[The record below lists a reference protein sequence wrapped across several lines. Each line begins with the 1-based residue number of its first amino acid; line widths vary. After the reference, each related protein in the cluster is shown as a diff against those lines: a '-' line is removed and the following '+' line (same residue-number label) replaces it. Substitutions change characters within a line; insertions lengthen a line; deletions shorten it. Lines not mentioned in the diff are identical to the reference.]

1 MSITADEIN
10 RGLHREVRTG
20 ALYGAFM
27 PPSDCSST
35 KLGNGDTSFAIQN
48 MAKTARKYQHHTRD
62 LTLKFFSGMPLEK
75 LCNDIHQFLYWHF
88 QYSIDGDKQLLRSP
102 ACSWLSR
109 FDGIDCKSYSIFAS
123 TILLNAG
130 IKHYMRRIKQSMN
143 PNGFTHVYV
152 VVPKNQKTANLTQGY
167 YVIDGTINTMQEL
180 PYLEKDD
187 VSVYYH
193 NEKSGLSSPLPTM
206 LTSDTRHQK
215 RQAWRAFVEA
225 IDNIGKLNPNNP
237 ELSHLKARVY
247 QLAKEKRTDVPFK
260 IDGFTITLD
269 GRKYN
274 LWKKEYEATALGEA
288 DVNQQLEDLLNQ
300 SYEAGKQNAEA
311 TGAYHKQK
319 AQQTVNAVGNAASAT
334 ATATIVAIGGKA
346 ALASNAVP
354 GVGTIVGLC
363 IAAVTAIVALAI
375 MLWGDPCAGAFY
387 TSDYINRGL
396 KEQFFEQ
403 FKTTMNTLR
412 TKLEQGLEPTATS
425 ELNRLLKE
433 IDLGSAH
440 YYHEC
445 QVHNQKCSTETL
457 KSYDTFVKNTKKAVD
472 DMLDMLK
479 FKLSENFNVAV
490 IERQG
495 SVSERSWYF
504 IVPSG
509 KDVISAKYRFLKV
522 ESRDKKKG
530 IYPYGSEQSFDAWLE
545 ENVTTLRVEYGAQQ
559 AEAYRREMLPFKE
572 KIAAIRRNIY
582 LPVVTQVTMEDELRR
597 EQYSIYLKYD
607 KKYQQEL
614 LDLAKSKTEA
624 YNLAN
629 KTFWEELKKIR
640 AQRLYEEQH
649 SDENRR
655 KIAQSEANR
664 MVGLENKKLLN
675 LALVGALGIGV
686 LTLISKN

>member
-10 RGLHREVRTG
+10 RGLHRQVRTG

-88 QYSIDGDKQLLRSP
+88 QYSIDGANQLLRSP

-130 IKHYMRRIKQSMN
+130 IKHYMRRIKQEMN
-143 PNGFTHVYV
+143 PDGFTHVYV
-152 VVPKNQKTANLTQGY
+152 VVPKNQKTANLAQGY
-167 YVIDGTINTMQEL
+167 YVIDGTINTTKEL
-180 PYLEKDD
+180 PYIEKDD
-187 VSVYYH
+187 VLV
-193 NEKSGLSSPLPTM
+193 NENKVSLSSPLPVIVGNDT
-206 LTSDTRHQK
+206 LTQK
-215 RQAWRAFVEA
+215 RQAWKTFVEA
-225 IDNIGKLNPNNP
+225 IDNIGAMNPNNP
-237 ELSHLKARVY
+237 ELTHLKARVY
-247 QLAKEKRTDVPFK
+247 QLAKENRTDVPFK

-274 LWKKEYEATALGEA
+274 LWKKEYETHALGEP

-300 SYEAGKQNAEA
+300 SYEVGKQNAEA
-311 TGAYHKQK
+311 TSAHHKQK
-319 AQQTVNAVGNAASAT
+319 SIQKVNAVGNAASAT

-387 TSDYINRGL
+387 TSEFINRGL

-440 YYHEC
+440 YAYEC
-445 QVHNQKCSTETL
+445 QVHNQKCSSETL
-457 KSYDTFVKNTKKAVD
+457 KSYNVFVKNTKKAVD

-479 FKLSENFNVAV
+479 FKLSENFNVAI

-504 IVPSG
+504 IVPAG
-509 KDVISAKYRFLKV
+509 KDVIQAKYRFLKV
-522 ESRDKKKG
+522 ESRNDKKG
-530 IYPYGSEQSFDAWLE
+530 MYPYGSEQSFEAWLE
-545 ENVTTLRVEYGAQQ
+545 NNVTTLRVEYGAQQ
-559 AEAYRREMLPFKE
+559 AENYRREMLPFKE
-572 KIAAIRRNIY
+572 KIASIRRNIY

-607 KKYQQEL
+607 KKYQKEL
-614 LDLAKSKTEA
+614 LDLANNKADA

-629 KTFWEELKKIR
+629 KLFWEELKKVR

-649 SDENRR
+649 SVDNIK
-655 KIAQSEANR
+655 KIATHEANQR
-664 MVGLENKKLLN
+664 VGLENKKLLN

-686 LTLISKN
+686 LTIISKN

>member
-10 RGLHREVRTG
+10 RGLHRQVRTG

-88 QYSIDGDKQLLRSP
+88 QYSIDGANQLLRSP

-130 IKHYMRRIKQSMN
+130 IKHYMRRIKQEMN
-143 PNGFTHVYV
+143 PDGFTHVYV
-152 VVPKNQKTANLTQGY
+152 VVPKNQKTANLAQGY
-167 YVIDGTINTMQEL
+167 YVIDGTINTTKEL
-180 PYLEKDD
+180 PYIEKDD
-187 VSVYYH
+187 VLV
-193 NEKSGLSSPLPTM
+193 NENKVSLSSPLPVIVGNDT
-206 LTSDTRHQK
+206 LTQK
-215 RQAWRAFVEA
+215 RQAWKTFVEA
-225 IDNIGKLNPNNP
+225 IDNIGAMNPNNP
-237 ELSHLKARVY
+237 ELTHLKARVY
-247 QLAKEKRTDVPFK
+247 QLAKENCTDVPFK

-274 LWKKEYEATALGEA
+274 LWKKEYETPALGEP

-300 SYEAGKQNAEA
+300 SYEVGKQNAEA
-311 TGAYHKQK
+311 TSAHHKQK
-319 AQQTVNAVGNAASAT
+319 SIQKVNAVGNAASAT

-387 TSDYINRGL
+387 TSEFINRGL

-440 YYHEC
+440 YAYEC
-445 QVHNQKCSTETL
+445 QVHNQKCSSETL
-457 KSYDTFVKNTKKAVD
+457 KSYNVFVKNTKKAVD

-479 FKLSENFNVAV
+479 FKLSENFNVAI

-522 ESRDKKKG
+522 ESRNDKKG
-530 IYPYGSEQSFDAWLE
+530 MYPYFL
-545 ENVTTLRVEYGAQQ
+545 
-559 AEAYRREMLPFKE
+559 
-572 KIAAIRRNIY
+572 
-582 LPVVTQVTMEDELRR
+582 
-597 EQYSIYLKYD
+597 
-607 KKYQQEL
+607 
-614 LDLAKSKTEA
+614 
-624 YNLAN
+624 
-629 KTFWEELKKIR
+629 
-640 AQRLYEEQH
+640 
-649 SDENRR
+649 
-655 KIAQSEANR
+655 
-664 MVGLENKKLLN
+664 
-675 LALVGALGIGV
+675 
-686 LTLISKN
+686 

>member
-10 RGLHREVRTG
+10 RGLHRQVRTG

-88 QYSIDGDKQLLRSP
+88 QYSIDGANQLLRSP

-130 IKHYMRRIKQSMN
+130 IKHYMRRIKQEMN
-143 PNGFTHVYV
+143 PDGFTHVYV
-152 VVPKNQKTANLTQGY
+152 VVPKNQKTANLAQGY
-167 YVIDGTINTMQEL
+167 YVIDGTINTTKEL
-180 PYLEKDD
+180 PYIEKDD
-187 VSVYYH
+187 VLV
-193 NEKSGLSSPLPTM
+193 NENKVSLSSPLPVIVGNDT
-206 LTSDTRHQK
+206 LTQK
-215 RQAWRAFVEA
+215 RQAWKTFVEA
-225 IDNIGKLNPNNP
+225 IDNIGAMNPNNP
-237 ELSHLKARVY
+237 ELAHLKARVY
-247 QLAKEKRTDVPFK
+247 LLAKENRTDVPFK

-274 LWKKEYEATALGEA
+274 LWKKEYETPALGEP

-300 SYEAGKQNAEA
+300 SYEVGKQNAEA
-311 TGAYHKQK
+311 TSAHHKQK
-319 AQQTVNAVGNAASAT
+319 SIQKVNAVGNAASAT

-387 TSDYINRGL
+387 TSEFINSGL

-425 ELNRLLKE
+425 ELNKLLKE

-479 FKLSENFNVAV
+479 FKLSENFNVAI

-509 KDVISAKYRFLKV
+509 KDVIQAKYRFLKV
-522 ESRDKKKG
+522 ESRNDKKG
-530 IYPYGSEQSFDAWLE
+530 MYPYGSEQSFDTWLE
-545 ENVTTLRVEYGAQQ
+545 DNVTTLRVEYGAQQ
-559 AEAYRREMLPFKE
+559 AENYRREMLPFKE
-572 KIAAIRRNIY
+572 KIASIRRNIY

-607 KKYQQEL
+607 KKYQKEL
-614 LDLAKSKTEA
+614 LDLAHNKADA

-629 KTFWEELKKIR
+629 KLFWEELKKVR

-649 SDENRR
+649 SVDNIK
-655 KIAQSEANR
+655 KIASHEANQR
-664 MVGLENKKLLN
+664 VGLENKKLLN

-686 LTLISKN
+686 LTIISKN

>member
-10 RGLHREVRTG
+10 RGLHRQVRTG

-130 IKHYMRRIKQSMN
+130 IKHYMRRIKQEMN
-143 PNGFTHVYV
+143 PDGFTHVYV
-152 VVPKNQKTANLTQGY
+152 VVPKNQKTANLAQGY
-167 YVIDGTINTMQEL
+167 YVIDGTINTTKEL
-180 PYLEKDD
+180 PYIEKDD
-187 VSVYYH
+187 VLV
-193 NEKSGLSSPLPTM
+193 NENKVSLSSPLPVMVGNDT
-206 LTSDTRHQK
+206 LTQK
-215 RQAWRAFVEA
+215 RQAWKTFVEA
-225 IDNIGKLNPNNP
+225 IDNIGAMNPNNP
-237 ELSHLKARVY
+237 ELTHLKARVY
-247 QLAKEKRTDVPFK
+247 QLAKENRTDVPFK

-269 GRKYN
+269 GHKYN
-274 LWKKEYEATALGEA
+274 LWKKEYETPALGEP

-300 SYEAGKQNAEA
+300 SYEVGKQNAEA
-311 TGAYHKQK
+311 TSAHHKQK
-319 AQQTVNAVGNAASAT
+319 SIQKVNAVGNAASAT

-425 ELNRLLKE
+425 ELNKLLKE

-479 FKLSENFNVAV
+479 FKLSENFNVAI

-509 KDVISAKYRFLKV
+509 KDVIQAKYRFLKV
-522 ESRDKKKG
+522 ESRNDKKG
-530 IYPYGSEQSFDAWLE
+530 MYPYGSEQSFDAWLE
-545 ENVTTLRVEYGAQQ
+545 DNVTTLRVEYGSQQ
-559 AEAYRREMLPFKE
+559 AENYRREMLPFKE
-572 KIAAIRRNIY
+572 KIASIRRNIY

-607 KKYQQEL
+607 KKYQKEL
-614 LDLAKSKTEA
+614 LDLAHNKADA

-629 KTFWEELKKIR
+629 KLFWEELKKVR

-649 SDENRR
+649 SVDNIK
-655 KIAQSEANR
+655 KIASHEANQR
-664 MVGLENKKLLN
+664 AGLENKKLLN

-686 LTLISKN
+686 LTFISKN

>member
-130 IKHYMRRIKQSMN
+130 NKHYMRRIKQDMN
-143 PNGFTHVYV
+143 PDGFTHVYV
-152 VVPKNQKTANLTQGY
+152 VVPKNQKTANLAQGY
-167 YVIDGTINTMQEL
+167 YVIDGTINTTKEL
-180 PYLEKDD
+180 PYIEKDD
-187 VSVYYH
+187 VLV
-193 NEKSGLSSPLPTM
+193 NENKVSLSSPLPVIVGNDT
-206 LTSDTRHQK
+206 LTQK
-215 RQAWRAFVEA
+215 RQAWKTFVEA
-225 IDNIGKLNPNNP
+225 IDNIGAMNPNNP
-237 ELSHLKARVY
+237 ELAHLKARVY
-247 QLAKEKRTDVPFK
+247 LLAKENRTDVPFK

-274 LWKKEYEATALGEA
+274 LWKKEYETPALGEP

-300 SYEAGKQNAEA
+300 SYEVGKQNAEA
-311 TGAYHKQK
+311 TSAHHKQK
-319 AQQTVNAVGNAASAT
+319 SIQKVNAVGNAASAT

-425 ELNRLLKE
+425 ELNKLLKE

-479 FKLSENFNVAV
+479 FKLSENFNVAI

-509 KDVISAKYRFLKV
+509 KDVIQAKYRFLKV
-522 ESRDKKKG
+522 ESRNDKKG
-530 IYPYGSEQSFDAWLE
+530 MYPYGSEQSFDTWLE
-545 ENVTTLRVEYGAQQ
+545 DNVTTLRVEYGAQQ
-559 AEAYRREMLPFKE
+559 AENYRREMLPFKE

-607 KKYQQEL
+607 KKYQKEL
-614 LDLAKSKTEA
+614 LDLAHNKADA

-629 KTFWEELKKIR
+629 KLFWEELKKVR
-640 AQRLYEEQH
+640 AKRLYEEQH
-649 SDENRR
+649 SVDNIK
-655 KIAQSEANR
+655 KIATHEANQR
-664 MVGLENKKLLN
+664 VGLENKKLLN

-686 LTLISKN
+686 LTIISKN

>member
-10 RGLHREVRTG
+10 RGLHRQVRTG

-88 QYSIDGDKQLLRSP
+88 QYSIDGANQLLRSP

-130 IKHYMRRIKQSMN
+130 IKHYMRRIKQEMN
-143 PNGFTHVYV
+143 PDGFTHVYV
-152 VVPKNQKTANLTQGY
+152 VVPKNQKTANLAQGY
-167 YVIDGTINTMQEL
+167 YVIDGTINTTKEL
-180 PYLEKDD
+180 PYIEKDD
-187 VSVYYH
+187 VLV
-193 NEKSGLSSPLPTM
+193 NENKVSLSSPLPVIVGNDT
-206 LTSDTRHQK
+206 LTQK
-215 RQAWRAFVEA
+215 RQAWKTFVEA
-225 IDNIGKLNPNNP
+225 IDNIGAMNPNNP
-237 ELSHLKARVY
+237 ELAHLKARVY
-247 QLAKEKRTDVPFK
+247 LLAKENRTDVPFK

-274 LWKKEYEATALGEA
+274 LWKKEYETPALGEP

-300 SYEAGKQNAEA
+300 SYEVGKQNAEA
-311 TGAYHKQK
+311 TSAHHKQK
-319 AQQTVNAVGNAASAT
+319 SIQKVNAVGNAASAT

-387 TSDYINRGL
+387 TSEFINSGL

-425 ELNRLLKE
+425 ELNKLLKE

-479 FKLSENFNVAV
+479 FKLSENFNVAI

-509 KDVISAKYRFLKV
+509 KDVIQAKYRFLKV
-522 ESRDKKKG
+522 ESRNDKKG
-530 IYPYGSEQSFDAWLE
+530 MYPYGSEQSFDTWLE
-545 ENVTTLRVEYGAQQ
+545 DNVTTLRVEYGAQQ
-559 AEAYRREMLPFKE
+559 AENYRREMLPFKE
-572 KIAAIRRNIY
+572 KIASIRRNIY

-607 KKYQQEL
+607 KKYQKEL
-614 LDLAKSKTEA
+614 LDLAHNKADA

-629 KTFWEELKKIR
+629 KLFWEELKKVR

-649 SDENRR
+649 SVDNIK
-655 KIAQSEANR
+655 KIASHEANQR
-664 MVGLENKKLLN
+664 AGLENKKLLN

-686 LTLISKN
+686 LTIISKN